1 MKRKGKVS
9 LEKKDSEWIKMKQ
22 SYWRNYR
29 ESGGEND
36 EKLEL
41 TKKNDEIVKKE
52 TEEPKKKGTLSEI
65 KFGRKR
71 VKV

>member
-1 MKRKGKVS
+1 
-9 LEKKDSEWIKMKQ
+9 MKQ